1 MSDAGNRLNGF
12 GVGAVKCRYG
22 PSPRLSCY
30 RPLGS
35 SGGLM
40 YFDLYHEPQ
49 NLLLPIKTKYM
60 GYEQQPASHKPLLL
74 SARFALT
81 SSSPYKHSFLS
92 IHTIARQQWGRLKF
106 SRYNPYIHNKYI
118 TLIWKIIN
126 IMTLLSAHYFL
137 LSDCS
142 FNQSSQRSKYK
153 YQSGVSTICP
163 HT

>member
-1 MSDAGNRLNGF
+1 MCFSDCQLMEIINSPQTGSAKHHLPPSPCRTLVNRLNGF

-49 NLLLPIKTKYM
+49 NLLLPIKTNHM
-60 GYEQQPASHKPLLL
+60 DCEQQQASHKPLLL

-92 IHTIARQQWGRLKF
+92 IHTIARQEWGRLKF
-106 SRYNPYIHNKYI
+106 NRYNPYIHNK
-118 TLIWKIIN
+118 
-126 IMTLLSAHYFL
+126 
-137 LSDCS
+137 
-142 FNQSSQRSKYK
+142 
-153 YQSGVSTICP
+153 
-163 HT
+163 